1 MTKKI
6 VRKKIR
12 EEQRPKRRVRIVRKK
27 RRKIGFFRRLKRGV
41 AFVLFLAL
49 AIAAVVGGGALKKV
63 NASLDKITRAEI
75 GVTRSELMISDEAYA
90 AQQAYNVT
98 NIALFGK
105 DVNQD
110 EENIQRSDT
119 ILILSVN
126 EDAARLISVQRD
138 TYVKIPEH
146 SPNKI
151 NMAYFHGGA
160 DLAVKTLNANLDMD
174 ISKYVSVDMEALVEI
189 VDSVGGVELN
199 ITEEE
204 LPEMN
209 AFINETNY
217 MLGGDPSPFIES
229 TGKQLCDGRQ
239 ALVYARIRELGN
251 SDFDRTARQRIL
263 LSEIYAKVKA
273 NLSVDTA
280 LSLLNGVSEHI
291 ETNLSN
297 SEIIK
302 LAYSILK
309 AQGGVETYS
318 LCSEDYIRSCDL
330 SDSGMQ
336 ILVPYTLSDMARE
349 LHGIIY
355 GEGFE
360 YTPSAQLLECKQA
373 AEDTLEGEELDKIYT
388 GTTF

>member
-6 VRKKIR
+6 VRKKTY
-12 EEQRPKRRVRIVRKK
+12 EEQKPKRRIRIVRKK
-27 RRKIGFFRRLKRGV
+27 RKKIGFFRRLKRGV
-41 AFVLFLAL
+41 AFVLFLAV
-49 AIAAVVGGGALKKV
+49 AIAAVLGSGALKKV

-75 GVTRSELMISDEAYA
+75 GATRSELMVADDAYM

-119 ILILSVN
+119 ILILSVS
-126 EDAARLISVQRD
+126 ESAAKLISVQRD
-138 TYVKIPEH
+138 TYVKIPGY
-146 SPNKI
+146 SLNKI

-160 DLAVKTLNANLDMD
+160 ALAVETLNANFDMD
-174 ISKYVSVDMEALVEI
+174 ISKYVSVDMEALAEI
-189 VDSVGGVELN
+189 VDAVGGVELN

-209 AFINETNY
+209 AFINETNCI
-217 MLGGDPSPFIES
+217 LGGEPSPFIQN
-229 TGKQLCDGRQ
+229 TGKQHCDGRQ

-273 NLSVDTA
+273 NLSVNTA

-309 AQGGVETYS
+309 APGGVETYS
-318 LCSEDYIRSCDL
+318 LCSENYIRSCDL
-330 SDSGMQ
+330 SESGMQ
-336 ILVPYTLSDMARE
+336 ILVPYTLSDMSRE
-349 LHGIIY
+349 LHRIIY
-355 GEGFE
+355 GESFD
-360 YTPSAQLLECKQA
+360 YTPSAQLLEYEQA
-373 AEDTLEGEELDKIYT
+373 AEDDLEGEEFYEIYT